1 MSFVDINLWDFLDN
15 SANRYPKKTAIKE
28 NGASCTYEQLRDRTL
43 SVAAFIKSHGLL
55 EGDRAAILSP
65 NCLPFVEVML
75 ILLAFAVLMVVSYL
89 TPLTVPSSF
98 NVPSSFLSNFNV

>member
-43 SVAAFIKSHGLL
+43 SVAAFIKSHGTRDL
-55 EGDRAAILSP
+55 
-65 NCLPFVEVML
+65 V
-75 ILLAFAVLMVVSYL
+75 
-89 TPLTVPSSF
+89 
-98 NVPSSFLSNFNV
+98 